1 MVVKEEASES
11 VDVMNVSV
19 KQQTDAIPKREKL
32 TMNMST
38 AVEQLANV
46 VSGKDCVK
54 EEETNDS
61 KDDAMNEFVEP
72 KEGISVSL
80 TADDKQLDNIT
91 HGTKDFVM
99 KEEATDTKDGVMI
112 DNDFVEPK
120 EGISVSLT
128 ADDKQLDNITHGTK
142 DFVMKEEATD
152 TKDGVMID
160 NDFVE
165 PKREVIDHKEEI
177 AVNMTSADEE
187 KFTGEFRDQGD
198 ANWILIRG
206 QLRGHNDTPFEH
218 DIS

>member
-1 MVVKEEASES
+1 MVVKEEASKS

-91 HGTKDFVM
+91 HGTDNFVM

-120 EGISVSLT
+120 W
-128 ADDKQLDNITHGTK
+128 
-142 DFVMKEEATD
+142 
-152 TKDGVMID
+152 
-160 NDFVE
+160 
-165 PKREVIDHKEEI
+165 EVIDHKEEI

-206 QLRGHNDTPFEH
+206 QLRGHNDRPFRRPTPGRPIGRAGVGRPKGVFWWF
-218 DIS
+218 

>member
-1 MVVKEEASES
+1 MVVKEEASKS

-120 EGISVSLT
+120 
-128 ADDKQLDNITHGTK
+128 
-142 DFVMKEEATD
+142 
-152 TKDGVMID
+152 
-160 NDFVE
+160 
-165 PKREVIDHKEEI
+165 REVIDHKEEI

-206 QLRGHNDTPFEH
+206 QLRGHNDRPFGRPTPGQPIGRAGVGSLKGVFWWF
-218 DIS
+218 